1 MMRNS
6 RNLRHT
12 FWPIPVFG
20 ALPHGRRHG
29 DRLVDGHVN
38 RLARRLVGDLLDV
51 AADGVELEE
60 ARDVEDE
67 GEC

>member
-1 MMRNS
+1 M
-6 RNLRHT
+6 
-12 FWPIPVFG
+12 
-20 ALPHGRRHG
+20 
-29 DRLVDGHVN
+29 DGHVN